1 MFRLGDEFHD
11 FNELEVK
18 LHDFEQT
25 NSVKLWKRDFRTI
38 AAARKRLDRHL
49 DEKLKYYTNRYCCVH
64 GGQNIDNKKKGLEV
78 HGRFATCTQCN

>member
-25 NSVKLWKRDFRTI
+25 NSVKLWKRDCRTI
-38 AAARKRLDRHL
+38 VAARKRLNRPL
-49 DEKLKYYTNRYCCVH
+49 DEKLKYYTIRYCCIH
-64 GGQNIDNKKKGLEV
+64 GGQKYRQQGKGL
-78 HGRFATCTQCN
+78 RSTW